1 MFLAYRIDTEFH
13 AIKNMMFIHYY
24 FNYLNQILHTSLF
37 DTISEIN
44 ISLPSNVGCPT
55 LAAFLFLRLR
65 GPQRQVFVV
74 GLI

>member
-1 MFLAYRIDTEFH
+1 MFLAYRIDTEFN
-13 AIKNMMFIHYY
+13 AIQNIMLIHCY
-24 FNYLNQILHTSLF
+24 FNHLIKILCPSLF

-55 LAAFLFLRLR
+55 LAAFLFLRLW

-74 GLI
+74 GVN